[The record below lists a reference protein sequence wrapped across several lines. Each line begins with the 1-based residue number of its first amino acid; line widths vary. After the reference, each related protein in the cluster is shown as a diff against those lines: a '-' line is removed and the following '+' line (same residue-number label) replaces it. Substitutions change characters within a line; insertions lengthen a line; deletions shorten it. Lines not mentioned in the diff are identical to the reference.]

1 MHCENGP
8 EKGVK
13 SRIVHGFLWWV
24 PVFYA
29 EEGTCFWHSGGCI
42 PPLPMCDRL
51 VYFKFLRHLKYLS
64 LSTQFWASIF
74 LVSVFHGL
82 NLCVSMFHASVFHYS
97 VFRFSIFRASV
108 FREPIFLNTA
118 RLLEKRRFMRRFPI
132 LYIYSLSLFSLF
144 FSRSPPFLLLL
155 SLSRLFVGKQISDV
169 SARKAEEAAAVS
181 RRHRI
186 PRKKRKKCSDR
197 GSEKGVGGESVFIQ

>member
-108 FREPIFLNTA
+108 FREPNHFIWQVQWATEISFKFPYVQPLPKQHRLSTYLTFIFCSSTM
-118 RLLEKRRFMRRFPI
+118 FFQTT
-132 LYIYSLSLFSLF
+132 LFAPLI
-144 FSRSPPFLLLL
+144 FSP
-155 SLSRLFVGKQISDV
+155 V
-169 SARKAEEAAAVS
+169 S
-181 RRHRI
+181 I
-186 PRKKRKKCSDR
+186 CP
-197 GSEKGVGGESVFIQ
+197 